1 MLQAYPTKKG
11 TGVEI
16 YGDYADLYS
25 LYQTVHKMA
34 DTLDENNSHQKSQ
47 HQLLMNFAYEIRKGY
62 SGSRLIDDISFI
74 GDSTKLHYYGFQLVW
89 TDILI
94 FISTLRHNAGY
105 INTEKLDQ
113 ANMYMLEY
121 VVEKALFAYD
131 AEGANNIQHFIG
143 QRINITNP
151 LSFVI
156 YQALQIKY
164 VTEPSGKKRFRNIP
178 NLLITHF
185 SEWLPEYKELVR
197 SLEISAKEHNC
208 DTTDLEFEDFPE
220 IKW

>member
-11 TGVEI
+11 TGIEI
-16 YGDYADLYS
+16 YGTRDDLEI
-25 LYQTVHKMA
+25 LYETVHKIA
-34 DTLDENNSHQKSQ
+34 TTLDEYNKFQKAQ
-47 HQLLMNFAYEIRKGY
+47 FQLLMNFAYEIRKGY
-62 SGSRLIDDISFI
+62 EGSRLVNDESAEDE
-74 GDSTKLHYYGFQLVW
+74 TKIRFYGFQLVW

-105 INTEKLDQ
+105 LKTNKLDQ
-113 ANMYMLEY
+113 SNIYMLEY
-121 VVEKALFAYD
+121 VTEKALFAYD
-131 AEGANNIQHFIG
+131 AEGANIIQHFIG
-143 QRINITNP
+143 QRIDITNP

-164 VTEPSGKKRFRNIP
+164 VTSPVGKKRFRNIP

-185 SEWLPEYKELVR
+185 SEWLPEYKALVL
-197 SLEISAKEHNC
+197 SLEISAKKHNC
-208 DTTDLEFEDFPE
+208 EITDLEFEDFPE

>member
-11 TGVEI
+11 TGIEI
-16 YGDYADLYS
+16 YGTRDDLVV
-25 LYQTVHKMA
+25 LYETVHKIA
-34 DTLDENNSHQKSQ
+34 NTLDEYNKFQKAQ
-47 HQLLMNFAYEIRKGY
+47 FQLLMNFAYEIRKGY
-62 SGSRLIDDISFI
+62 EGSRLVNDIPSE
-74 GDSTKLHYYGFQLVW
+74 DETKIRFYGFQLVW
-89 TDILI
+89 TDVLI

-105 INTEKLDQ
+105 LKTDRLDQ
-113 ANMYMLEY
+113 ANMYILEY
-121 VVEKALFAYD
+121 ITEKALFAYD
-131 AEGANNIQHFIG
+131 AEGANNIRNFIG
-143 QRINITNP
+143 QRIDITNK

-164 VTEPSGKKRFRNIP
+164 VTSPAGKKRFRNIP

-185 SEWLPEYKELVR
+185 SEWLPEYKSLVH

-208 DTTDLEFEDFPE
+208 DITDLEFDDFPE

>member
-16 YGDYADLYS
+16 YGTRDDLVV
-25 LYQTVHKMA
+25 LYETVHKIA
-34 DTLDENNSHQKSQ
+34 NTLDGYNKFQKAQ
-47 HQLLMNFAYEIRKGY
+47 FQLLMNFAYEIRKGY
-62 SGSRLIDDISFI
+62 EGSRLVNDIPSE
-74 GDSTKLHYYGFQLVW
+74 DETKIRFYGFQLVW
-89 TDILI
+89 TDVLI

-105 INTEKLDQ
+105 LKTDRLDQ
-113 ANMYMLEY
+113 ANMYILEY
-121 VVEKALFAYD
+121 ITEKALFAYD
-131 AEGANNIQHFIG
+131 AEGANNIKNFIG
-143 QRINITNP
+143 QRIDITNQ

-164 VTEPSGKKRFRNIP
+164 VTSPAGKKRFRNIP

-185 SEWLPEYKELVR
+185 SEWLPEYKSLVH

-208 DTTDLEFEDFPE
+208 DITDLEFDDFPD

>member
-16 YGDYADLYS
+16 YGTRDDLVA
-25 LYQTVHKMA
+25 LYETVHKIA
-34 DTLDENNSHQKSQ
+34 NTLDEYNKFQKAQ
-47 HQLLMNFAYEIRKGY
+47 FQLLMNFAYEIRKGY
-62 SGSRLIDDISFI
+62 EGSRLVNDIPSE
-74 GDSTKLHYYGFQLVW
+74 DETKIRFYGFQLVW
-89 TDILI
+89 TDVLI

-105 INTEKLDQ
+105 LKTDRLDQ
-113 ANMYMLEY
+113 ANMYILEY
-121 VVEKALFAYD
+121 ITEKALFAYD
-131 AEGANNIQHFIG
+131 AEGANNIKNFIG
-143 QRINITNP
+143 QRIDITNQ

-164 VTEPSGKKRFRNIP
+164 VTSPAGKKRFRNIP

-185 SEWLPEYKELVR
+185 SEWLPEYKSLVH

-208 DTTDLEFEDFPE
+208 DITDLEFDDFPD